1 MNKVMGGVLAV
12 LALGVTTSA
21 TAADFSY
28 SWVDAGWARADVD
41 GVDEN
46 GDGFFLR
53 GSVGFGTSW
62 FAAAGYRQVS
72 FDAGGFDVDVDLVDV
87 GLGGHMPLS
96 DRIDGVARI
105 SYLDVSADGP
115 FGSSADDNGYGLSV
129 GIRALAAPQLE
140 LEASLEY
147 TDFDEAGDSTG
158 AKLGARYHFNPAW
171 AAGIEVLLSDDQTDV
186 GLYGRYSF

>member
-1 MNKVMGGVLAV
+1 MNKFATGA
-12 LALGVTTSA
+12 LALGVTTA
-21 TAADFSY
+21 GAAADFSY

-41 GVDEN
+41 DVDEN
-46 GDGFFLR
+46 GDGFFVR

-62 FAAAGYRQVS
+62 FASAGYRQVS
-72 FDAGGFDVDVDLVDV
+72 FDSGGFDFDIDLVDI
-87 GLGGHMPLS
+87 GFGGHLPLS
-96 DRIDGVARI
+96 TNIDGVARI
-105 SYLDVSADGP
+105 SYLDASADGP
-115 FGSSADDNGYGLSV
+115 FGSSADDEGYGISA

-158 AKLGARYHFNPAW
+158 AKLGARYHFTSAW
-171 AAGIEVLLSDDQTDV
+171 AAGIEVLLSDDRTDV